1 VKLEAVGRI
10 TVSDL
15 GFQVCGQVDDVDG
28 TERTFLRTDTATD
41 AKAFRD
47 EGDLGFRRHFDTEL
61 SGTDD
66 GARLFA
72 LLATF
77 L

>member
-10 TVSDL
+10 TVGDL
-15 GFQVCGQVDDVDG
+15 GFQVCGQVDNVDG
-28 TERTFLRTDTATD
+28 TEGTFLRTDTATD
-41 AKAFRD
+41 TKAFRD
-47 EGDLGFRRHFDTEL
+47 ESDLGFRRHFDTEL

-66 GARLFA
+66 GARLFT